1 MPASVS
7 QEYLRIYRLWKSLL
21 LPERKG
27 VNVHDVARHF
37 IAINASN
44 IGDAYIAL
52 YNRLRYFTKH
62 MFEEYLYNSGKAG
75 RFRGMRREFYI
86 VPREFFE
93 LFFSA
98 TFHQREFKIKENL
111 KLWKIPEFEYTNIA
125 RQILKAMTHNE
136 KTQSQLEKT
145 IAPQDKRIIKINY
158 GKRQITSTNFELVL
172 NTLLDRW
179 QIIPGTERCHTQ
191 KKRYCLFD
199 RLHAHP
205 RFSMDYDAAEI
216 ELVLYYIK
224 NYGPVQEE
232 DIAWWCDLTIS
243 LVQRIL
249 ASLTDDIRKIE
260 IENSKNIYY
269 ILQKEISE
277 FTSKKIN
284 PKKSC
289 HLLGR
294 NDPLLTGYRLTD
306 VHINQKYYDTIFSR
320 FGESNPAVMIDGKI
334 IGNWNFNDSISSI
347 NLTVNLFQK
356 INSGTEDKL
365 CMEIERIG
373 DFIGGEDKTS
383 NVEIIY
389 R

>member
-21 LPERKG
+21 LSERKG
-27 VNVHDVARHF
+27 VNVHDVLRHF

-44 IGDAYIAL
+44 IGDVYIAL
-52 YNRLRYFTKH
+52 YNRLRYFTKY
-62 MFEEYLYNSGKAG
+62 MFEEYLYKSGNSG
-75 RFRGMRREFYI
+75 RFCGMRREFYI

-98 TFHQREFKIKENL
+98 TFHQREYRIKENL
-111 KLWKIPEFEYTNIA
+111 KLWNIPESEYTNTA
-125 RQILKAMTHNE
+125 RQILKAMAHSE
-136 KTQSQLEKT
+136 KTQSQLEKA
-145 IAPQDKRIIKINY
+145 IAPQDKRIIKINQ

-179 QIIPGTERCHTQ
+179 QVIPGTETWHTQ

-205 RFSMDYDAAEI
+205 RFSMDYDAAES
-216 ELVLYYIK
+216 ELVLNYIK

-232 DIAWWCDLTIS
+232 DIAWWCDLTINR
-243 LVQRIL
+243 VQRIL
-249 ASLTDDIRKIE
+249 ASFTDDIRKIG
-260 IENSKNIYY
+260 IANSKNKYY
-269 ILQKEISE
+269 ILQKDISE
-277 FTSKKIN
+277 FTSNKII
-284 PKKSC
+284 PGETC

-320 FGESNPAVMIDGKI
+320 FGESNPAVMINGKI
-334 IGNWNFNDSISSI
+334 VGNWNFKDSISSI
-347 NLTVNLFQK
+347 NLIVNLFQK

-365 CMEIERIG
+365 CMEIERIS

>member
-1 MPASVS
+1 MPASAA

-21 LPERKG
+21 LSERKG
-27 VNVHDVARHF
+27 VNVHDVVRHF
-37 IAINASN
+37 IAINTSN
-44 IGDAYIAL
+44 IHDIYIAL

-62 MFEEYLYNSGKAG
+62 TFEEYLYNSGKAG

-98 TFHQREFKIKENL
+98 TFRQREFKIKENL

-125 RQILKAMTHNE
+125 RQILKAMTHSE

-145 IAPQDKRIIKINY
+145 IAPQDKRTIKINY

-172 NTLLDRW
+172 DTLLDRW
-179 QIIPGTERCHTQ
+179 QVIPGTERWHTQ

-205 RFSMDYDAAEI
+205 RFSMDYDAAES

-232 DIAWWCDLTIS
+232 DIAWWCDLTIN

-277 FTSKKIN
+277 FTSKNIN